1 MSNRRELLKAALGGI
16 AFSTV
21 RTAEATTS
29 TTIALLHLAPRPGEL
44 GHNKRMIE
52 SAVLGASA
60 LGAKV
65 VVTPELVVS
74 GYGFRDLIGTDWVT
88 REQATLFDWAG
99 AIARKASAFLLL
111 GTPEAA
117 PAGSALFNSMIL
129 FAPDGSRV
137 GHHRKINV
145 LKVGSESWSSPG
157 DRASVLAID
166 GVGRVGLFVCA
177 DMYSQRLVNET
188 VSQGVDLL
196 VSSAAWAPGL
206 HGPDG
211 EWERASQVS
220 GRPVLV
226 CNRTGAD
233 VLDFREAQ
241 SVAAVGGSLVAS
253 HGSPESAIV
262 LVDWNPSAR
271 QLTNWRVA

>member
-1 MSNRRELLKAALGGI
+1 MTARRNLLKAAAGALGFTI
-16 AFSTV
+16 VSAA
-21 RTAEATTS
+21 RADAS
-29 TTIALLHLAPRPGEL
+29 TTLALLHLAPRPGEVEQ
-44 GHNKRMIE
+44 NKRMVE
-52 SAVLGASA
+52 AALQRASV

-65 VVTPELVVS
+65 IVTPELVVS
-74 GYGFRDLIGTDWVT
+74 GYGFRDLIGTDWVA
-88 REQATLFDWAG
+88 RDQATLFEWAG
-99 AIARKASAFLLL
+99 AMARSASAFLLL

-117 PAGSALFNSMIL
+117 VAGSELFNSMIL
-129 FAPDGSRV
+129 FAPDGTRL

-145 LKVGSESWSSPG
+145 LKVGSESWSAPG
-157 DRASVLAID
+157 DRATAIAIE

-177 DMYSQRLVNET
+177 DMYSRRLVDET

-206 HGPDG
+206 HGPSG
-211 EWERASQVS
+211 EWETASQVS

-233 VLDFREAQ
+233 VLDFRGAR

-253 HGSPESAIV
+253 HSSPGSAVV
-262 LVDWNPSAR
+262 LVDWNSSAR
-271 QLTNWRVA
+271 EVTNWRVT